1 MEKDWIK
8 IYRTGDLYR
17 AELAKKVIEEN
28 GIDAVIMNQKD
39 SSYLTFG
46 EIEVLVKPED
56 EEKAKKLIKELK
68 F

>member
-8 IYRTGDLYR
+8 IFHTGDLYR
-17 AELAKKVIEEN
+17 AELVKKVIEEN
-28 GIDAVIMNQKD
+28 GIKAVIMNQKD

-56 EEKAKKLIKELK
+56 VERAKKLIKELK